1 MGKHDELIIQIVLRR
16 SFINI
21 SFSEL
26 CNLLEWLGFKKRI
39 KGDHHI
45 FYKEDVEEIINLQP
59 KGSLAKP
66 YQVKQVCS
74 ILMKRFGY

>member
-1 MGKHDELIIQIVLRR
+1 MGKHDELIIQIDLRR
-16 SFINI
+16 SLKSI

-26 CNLLEWLGFKKRI
+26 CSLLEWLGFKKRI

-66 YQVKQVCS
+66 YQTKQVRS